1 MYSGWTG
8 QVNPDELYINYA
20 YQDLKKDT
28 KTQAEAWGET
38 QGLQAG
44 QSQRALHKV
53 IDFTITVWW

>member
-28 KTQAEAWGET
+28 KTQAEA
-38 QGLQAG
+38 
-44 QSQRALHKV
+44 
-53 IDFTITVWW
+53 